1 MDSAICKITKNPYHF
16 DTDFLYLQISCQYAY
31 NDSISWGKGEPFD
44 VKGKELLITGGT
56 GSFGNAVLKRFLD
69 TEVEEIRIFSRDE
82 KKQVD
87 MRRVYQN
94 DKIQYYI
101 GDVRDLNSI
110 RQAMYDI
117 DYVFH
122 AAALKQVPNCEF
134 FPLEAVKTNVLGTDN
149 VLTAAIDSGVKKVI
163 CLSTDKAAYPG
174 QCNGCFKGAYGKSIH
189 CQSKNRIT

>member
-1 MDSAICKITKNPYHF
+1 MTV
-16 DTDFLYLQISCQYAY
+16 SC
-31 NDSISWGKGEPFD
+31 WGKGEPFN
-44 VKGKELLITGGT
+44 VKGKETANYGRDRFFWKCSVKTL
-56 GSFGNAVLKRFLD
+56 FLD

-94 DKIQYYI
+94 DTIQYYI
-101 GDVRDLNSI
+101 GDVRALNSI

-149 VLTAAIDSGVKKVI
+149 VLTAAIDSGVKKSN
-163 CLSTDKAAYPG
+163 LPFY
-174 QCNGCFKGAYGKSIH
+174 
-189 CQSKNRIT
+189 R